1 MKINSI
7 GIDAYRQ
14 ATERPQVENRPAPQK
29 QSEAEQASRLQIPG
43 QLNKA
48 GSKLAVKLEPGTFVD
63 MLSTEEKKAF
73 EMVFERFRQLS
84 SADGA
89 YNENGAGKRQ
99 TVGNFVDVSL

>member
-14 ATERPQVENRPAPQK
+14 AAERSQVENRPAAQK
-29 QSEAEQASRLQIPG
+29 QSEVEKASRVHIPG
-43 QLNKA
+43 HLNKA
-48 GSKLAVKLEPGTFVD
+48 GSKLGVKLPEGSFVD

-84 SADGA
+84 TADGA

-99 TVGNFVDVSL
+99 AVGNFVDVTL